1 MLYKALLYKELLQ
14 WYYNNGVINSFT
26 ILDSR
31 VDKVPEEL
39 NTSTSDIQDSKFSVK
54 LEEEKSSDDLKAV
67 RTLEDLKKLTILNCD
82 CPLKKTAKN
91 IVFSDGNP
99 RANIMFIGEA
109 PGEIEDKT
117 GKPFKGEAGK
127 LLDKMLNAI
136 QLNRENVYLTNIIFW
151 RPPGNRK
158 PAEEEI
164 RACLPFVKKHINL
177 INPKILVLVGATAAS
192 AILNIKTG
200 ITQIR
205 GKWKNIETKDIKSLK
220 SIAIFHPAF
229 LLRQPSRKREAWE
242 DLKKIK
248 IEIDTYT

>member
-1 MLYKALLYKELLQ
+1 MKHKALLYKELLQ
-14 WYYNNGVINSFT
+14 WYYNNGVVNSFT
-26 ILDSR
+26 VLETK
-31 VDKVPEEL
+31 VGKVPEEL
-39 NTSTSDIQDSKFSVK
+39 NISSLDIQDNGLPLKI
-54 LEEEKSSDDLKAV
+54 EEEKSSDDLNAIT
-67 RTLEDLKKLTILNCD
+67 TLEDLKKLIILKCD

-158 PAEEEI
+158 PTEEEI
-164 RACLPFVKKHINL
+164 SACLPFVKKHINL

-205 GKWKNIETKDIKSLK
+205 GKWKNIETKDIKNIK

>member
-1 MLYKALLYKELLQ
+1 MIHKTLLYKELLQ
-14 WYYNNGVINSFT
+14 WYYNNGVVNSFT
-26 ILDSR
+26 TLESR
-31 VDKVPEEL
+31 VGKVPEKSNISPL
-39 NTSTSDIQDSKFSVK
+39 GIQDNSLPVK
-54 LEEEKSSDDLKAV
+54 LKEEKSSDDLNTV
-67 RTLEDLKKLTILNCD
+67 RTLEDLKKLITLNCD

-99 RANIMFIGEA
+99 RANIMFVGEA
-109 PGEIEDKT
+109 PGEVEDKT

-127 LLDKMLNAI
+127 LLDKMLHAI

-158 PAEEEI
+158 PTEEEI
-164 RACLPFVKKHINL
+164 SACLPFVKKHINL

-192 AILNIKTG
+192 AVLNIQTG

-248 IEIDTYT
+248 KEIDTYT

>member
-1 MLYKALLYKELLQ
+1 MIYKALLYKELLQ
-14 WYYNNGVINSFT
+14 WYYNNGVVNSFT

-31 VDKVPEEL
+31 VGKAPKAIKKF
-39 NTSTSDIQDSKFSVK
+39 SSDIQDKSFPMK
-54 LEEEKSSDDLKAV
+54 LEEEKSSDDLNAV
-67 RTLEDLKKLTILNCD
+67 ITLEDLKKLIISNCD
-82 CPLKKTAKN
+82 CSLKKTAKN

-127 LLDKMLNAI
+127 LLDKMLHAI

-158 PAEEEI
+158 PTKEEI
-164 RACLPFVKKHINL
+164 SACLPFVKKHINL
-177 INPKILVLVGATAAS
+177 INPKILVLVGATAAR
-192 AILNIKTG
+192 AILNIQTG

>member
-1 MLYKALLYKELLQ
+1 MKHKTLLYKELLQ
-14 WYYNNGVINSFT
+14 WYYNNGVVNSFT
-26 ILDSR
+26 LVDSR
-31 VDKVPEEL
+31 VGKVPEEL
-39 NTSTSDIQDSKFSVK
+39 NIPPLDIQDNSLPIK
-54 LEEEKSSDDLKAV
+54 LEKEKLPDDLKAV
-67 RTLEDLKKLTILNCD
+67 RNLEDLKKLIILNCD

-127 LLDKMLNAI
+127 LLDKMLHAI

-158 PAEEEI
+158 PTEEEI
-164 RACLPFVKKHINL
+164 SACLPFVKKHINL
-177 INPKILVLVGATAAS
+177 INPKILVLVGATAAR
-192 AILNIKTG
+192 AILNIQTG

-205 GKWKNIETKDIKSLK
+205 GKWKNIETQDIKNLK

>member
-1 MLYKALLYKELLQ
+1 MIYKALLYKELLQ
-14 WYYNNGVINSFT
+14 WYYNNGLVNSFT

-31 VDKVPEEL
+31 GDKVPEEL
-39 NTSTSDIQDSKFSVK
+39 NASSLDIQDNSLPVK
-54 LEEEKSSDDLKAV
+54 LEEEKSSDDLKEV
-67 RTLEDLKKLTILNCD
+67 RTLEGLKNLVLLNCD
-82 CPLKKTAKN
+82 CALKKTAKN
-91 IVFSDGNP
+91 MVFSDGNP
-99 RANIMFIGEA
+99 LANIMFIGEA

-127 LLDKMLNAI
+127 LLDKMLHAI
-136 QLNRENVYLTNIIFW
+136 KLNRENVYLTNIIFW

-158 PAEEEI
+158 PTEEEI
-164 RACLPFVKKHINL
+164 NACLPFVKKHINL

-220 SIAIFHPAF
+220 SMAIFHPAF

>member
-1 MLYKALLYKELLQ
+1 MQYKALLYKELLQ
-14 WYYNNGVINSFT
+14 WYYNNGVTNSLT
-26 ILDSR
+26 ILDSI
-31 VDKVPEEL
+31 VGQVPEEL
-39 NTSTSDIQDSKFSVK
+39 NASSLNNRDNRLPVK
-54 LEEEKSSDDLKAV
+54 LEEDKSSDDLNAV
-67 RTLEDLKKLTILNCD
+67 STLEDLKKLIILNCD

-99 RANIMFIGEA
+99 QANIMFIGEA

-127 LLDKMLNAI
+127 LLDKMLHAI

-158 PAEEEI
+158 PTEEEI
-164 RACLPFVKKHINL
+164 SACLPFVKKHINL

-192 AILNIKTG
+192 AILNIQTG
-200 ITQIR
+200 ITQLR

>member
-1 MLYKALLYKELLQ
+1 MKYKALLYKELLQ
-14 WYYNNGVINSFT
+14 WYYNNGVTNSFT
-26 ILDSR
+26 ILESR
-31 VDKVPEEL
+31 ADKKSEQS
-39 NTSTSDIQDSKFSVK
+39 NTLHLDLQGNSLPFK
-54 LEEEKSSDDLKAV
+54 LEEEKSCDDLNTV
-67 RTLEDLKKLTILNCD
+67 GTLEDLKKLIILNCD
-82 CPLKKTAKN
+82 CSLKKTAKN

-99 RANIMFIGEA
+99 QANIMFIGEA

-136 QLNRENVYLTNIIFW
+136 QLNRENVYLTNVIFW

-158 PAEEEI
+158 PTKEEI
-164 RACLPFVKKHINL
+164 SACLPFVKKHINL

-192 AILNIKTG
+192 AILNIQTG

-205 GKWKNIETKDIKSLK
+205 GKWKIIETPDIQNIK

>member
-1 MLYKALLYKELLQ
+1 MNYKALLYKELLQ
-14 WYYNNGVINSFT
+14 WYYINGVVNSFT
-26 ILDSR
+26 ALDTR
-31 VDKVPEEL
+31 VGKTPKL
-39 NTSTSDIQDSKFSVK
+39 NASSLDNQDNSLPVK
-54 LEEEKSSDDLKAV
+54 LEEEKSDDLKAV
-67 RTLEDLKKLTILNCD
+67 RTLENLKKLIKLNCD

-99 RANIMFIGEA
+99 QANIMFIGEA

-158 PAEEEI
+158 PTKEEI
-164 RACLPFVKKHINL
+164 SACLPFVKKHINL

-192 AILNIKTG
+192 AILNIQTG

-248 IEIDTYT
+248 IEIDRYP

>member
-1 MLYKALLYKELLQ
+1 MIYKALLFKELLQ
-14 WYYNNGVINSFT
+14 WYYNNGVVNSFNT
-26 ILDSR
+26 LGSR
-31 VDKVPEEL
+31 VGTVPKEST
-39 NTSTSDIQDSKFSVK
+39 TSSLDIQDNSLPVK

-67 RTLEDLKKLTILNCD
+67 RTLEDLKKLIIFNCD

-158 PAEEEI
+158 PTEEEI
-164 RACLPFVKKHINL
+164 SACLPFVKKHINL

-192 AILNIKTG
+192 AILNIQTG

-205 GKWKNIETKDIKSLK
+205 GRWKNIETEDIKNLK

>member
-1 MLYKALLYKELLQ
+1 
-14 WYYNNGVINSFT
+14 
-26 ILDSR
+26 
-31 VDKVPEEL
+31 
-39 NTSTSDIQDSKFSVK
+39 
-54 LEEEKSSDDLKAV
+54 
-67 RTLEDLKKLTILNCD
+67 
-82 CPLKKTAKN
+82 
-91 IVFSDGNP
+91 
-99 RANIMFIGEA
+99 MFIGEA

-127 LLDKMLNAI
+127 LLDKMLHAI

-158 PAEEEI
+158 PTEEEI
-164 RACLPFVKKHINL
+164 SACLPYVKKHINL
-177 INPKILVLVGATAAS
+177 ISPKILVLVGATAAS
-192 AILNIKTG
+192 AILNIQSG

-205 GKWKNIETKDIKSLK
+205 GKWKNIETRDIKSLK

-229 LLRQPSRKREAWE
+229 LLRQPTRKREAWE

>member
-1 MLYKALLYKELLQ
+1 MKYKALLYKELLE

-26 ILDSR
+26 SLDSKFG
-31 VDKVPEEL
+31 KVTEEL
-39 NTSTSDIQDSKFSVK
+39 NSSSLDIHNNSLPVK
-54 LEEEKSSDDLKAV
+54 LEEELSSDDLNAV
-67 RTLEDLKKLTILNCD
+67 RTLDDLKNLIISHCD
-82 CPLKKTAKN
+82 CPLKNTAKN

-99 RANIMFIGEA
+99 QANIMFIGEA

-158 PAEEEI
+158 PTEEEI
-164 RACLPFVKKHINL
+164 SACLPFVKKHINL
-177 INPKILVLVGATAAS
+177 INPKILVLVGATAAR
-192 AILNIKTG
+192 ALLNIQTG

-205 GKWKNIETKDIKSLK
+205 GKWKNIEIKDKKSLK

>member
-1 MLYKALLYKELLQ
+1 MDIKD
-14 WYYNNGVINSFT
+14 NSLPF
-26 ILDSR
+26 
-31 VDKVPEEL
+31 
-39 NTSTSDIQDSKFSVK
+39 K

-67 RTLEDLKKLTILNCD
+67 RTLEDLKKLIISNCD

-127 LLDKMLNAI
+127 LLDKMLQAI

-158 PAEEEI
+158 PTEEEI
-164 RACLPFVKKHINL
+164 RVCLPFVKKHINL

-192 AILNIKTG
+192 AILNIQTG

-205 GKWKNIETKDIKSLK
+205 GKWKNIDHQKD
-220 SIAIFHPAF
+220 AF
-229 LLRQPSRKREAWE
+229 LKLHIKRV
-242 DLKKIK
+242 
-248 IEIDTYT
+248 

>member
-1 MLYKALLYKELLQ
+1 LKYKTLLYKELLQ
-14 WYYNNGVINSFT
+14 WYYNCGVNNSLR

-31 VDKVPEEL
+31 FVKVPEKL
-39 NTSTSDIQDSKFSVK
+39 NSSSLNIQDNSLSVK
-54 LEEEKSSDDLKAV
+54 IEEEKPSDDLNAV
-67 RTLEDLKKLTILNCD
+67 RTLEDLKKLIILNCD
-82 CPLKKTAKN
+82 CLLKKTAKN
-91 IVFSDGNP
+91 IVFCDGNP
-99 RANIMFIGEA
+99 QASIMFIGEA
-109 PGEIEDKT
+109 PGELEDKT

-158 PAEEEI
+158 PTEEEI
-164 RACLPFVKKHINL
+164 SACLPFVKKHINL

-192 AILNIKTG
+192 AILNIQTG

-205 GKWKNIETKDIKSLK
+205 GKWKNIETKDIKKLK

>member
-1 MLYKALLYKELLQ
+1 MIYKAILYKELLQ
-14 WYYNNGVINSFT
+14 WYYNNGVVNSFT
-26 ILDSR
+26 ILGPR
-31 VDKVPEEL
+31 VGKVPEEL
-39 NTSTSDIQDSKFSVK
+39 NIPSLDNQDNVLPFK
-54 LEEEKSSDDLKAV
+54 LEEEKSSDDLQAV
-67 RTLEDLKKLTILNCD
+67 RTLEELKKLITLNCD

-127 LLDKMLNAI
+127 LLDKMLHAI

-158 PAEEEI
+158 PTEEEI
-164 RACLPFVKKHINL
+164 NACLPYVKKHINL

-205 GKWKNIETKDIKSLK
+205 GKWKNIETKDKKSLK

>member
-1 MLYKALLYKELLQ
+1 MKYKALLYKELLQ
-14 WYYNNGVINSFT
+14 WYYNNGVTYPFNIIDQRIGT
-26 ILDSR
+26 L
-31 VDKVPEEL
+31 PEEL
-39 NTSTSDIQDSKFSVK
+39 NPSLDTHDNSFPLK
-54 LEEEKSSDDLKAV
+54 LEEENSSNNLNAV
-67 RTLEDLKKLTILNCD
+67 RNLEELKKLIILNCD

-99 RANIMFIGEA
+99 KANIMFIGEA

-117 GKPFKGEAGK
+117 GKPFKGEAGQ

-136 QLNRENVYLTNIIFW
+136 QLNRENTYLTNIIFW

-158 PAEEEI
+158 PTEEEI
-164 RACLPFVKKHINL
+164 RTCLPFVKKHINL
-177 INPKILVLVGATAAS
+177 INPKILVLVGATAAK
-192 AILNIKTG
+192 AILNIHTG

-205 GKWKNIETKDIKSLK
+205 GKWKSIETKDIKNLK

>member
-1 MLYKALLYKELLQ
+1 MTHKALLYKELLQ
-14 WYYNNGVINSFT
+14 WYYNNGIDDSFT
-26 ILDSR
+26 NLDSR
-31 VDKVPEEL
+31 VSKVPDEL
-39 NTSTSDIQDSKFSVK
+39 NTSSLDIQDNSFPVK
-54 LEEEKSSDDLKAV
+54 LEEEKLSDDLKEV
-67 RTLEDLKKLTILNCD
+67 RTLEDLKKLIILKCD

-127 LLDKMLNAI
+127 LLDKMLKAI

-158 PAEEEI
+158 PTEEEI
-164 RACLPFVKKHINL
+164 SACLPFVKKHINL

-192 AILNIKTG
+192 AILNIQTG

-205 GKWKNIETKDIKSLK
+205 GRWKNIETEDIKTLK

>member
-1 MLYKALLYKELLQ
+1 MKFKALLYKELLQ
-14 WYYNNGVINSFT
+14 WFYNNGVTSSFT
-26 ILDSR
+26 ILESTAG
-31 VDKVPEEL
+31 KESKQL
-39 NTSTSDIQDSKFSVK
+39 NTSYLDIQDNSLPIELV
-54 LEEEKSSDDLKAV
+54 EEKLCEDLNAV
-67 RTLEDLKKLTILNCD
+67 RNLEDLKKLIILNCD
-82 CPLKKTAKN
+82 CSLKKTAKN

-99 RANIMFIGEA
+99 QANIMFIGEA
-109 PGEIEDKT
+109 PGELEDKT

-158 PAEEEI
+158 PTEEEI
-164 RACLPFVKKHINL
+164 SACLPYVKKHINL
-177 INPKILVLVGATAAS
+177 INPKILVLVGATAAR
-192 AILNIKTG
+192 AILNIQTG

-205 GKWKNIETKDIKSLK
+205 GKWKNIETQDIKNLK

>member
-1 MLYKALLYKELLQ
+1 MNNKALLYKKLIE
-14 WYYNNGVINSFT
+14 WYINNGVENFVHVLNSNLLKASEEIKNTSSDIYNKSLSIKKETEIPSNDLDDVRT
-26 ILDSR
+26 I
-31 VDKVPEEL
+31 EEL
-39 NTSTSDIQDSKFSVK
+39 K
-54 LEEEKSSDDLKAV
+54 KSI
-67 RTLEDLKKLTILNCD
+67 ILNCE
-82 CPLKKTAKN
+82 CLLKKTAKN
-91 IVFSDGNP
+91 MVFSDGNP
-99 RANIMFIGEA
+99 KSNIMFIGEA
-109 PGEIEDKT
+109 PGEHEDKT
-117 GKPFKGEAGK
+117 GQPFKGEAGK

-136 QLNRENVYLTNIIFW
+136 KLNRDNTYLTNIIFW

-158 PAEEEI
+158 PTEEEI
-164 RACLPFVKKHINL
+164 NACLPFVKKHIDL

-192 AILNIKTG
+192 TILNIQSG

-205 GKWKNIETKDIKSLK
+205 GRWKSIETKNIKRLK

>member
-1 MLYKALLYKELLQ
+1 MIHKALLYKELLQ
-14 WYYNNGVINSFT
+14 WYYNNGVLNSFT
-26 ILDSR
+26 ILDRS
-31 VDKVPEEL
+31 VDKVSEEL
-39 NTSTSDIQDSKFSVK
+39 NTSSLDVQDDSFPVK
-54 LEEEKSSDDLKAV
+54 LEEEKSSDDLNAV
-67 RTLEDLKKLTILNCD
+67 RTLEELKKLVILNCD

-91 IVFSDGNP
+91 MVFSDGNP

-127 LLDKMLNAI
+127 LLDKMLQAI

-158 PAEEEI
+158 PTEEEI
-164 RACLPFVKKHINL
+164 SACLPFVKKHINL

>member
-1 MLYKALLYKELLQ
+1 MTYKALLYKELLK
-14 WYYNNGVINSFT
+14 WYSNNGVVNSFT
-26 ILDSR
+26 ILGSR
-31 VDKVPEEL
+31 VSKVPEKL
-39 NTSTSDIQDSKFSVK
+39 NTPSLNIEDNNLSVK
-54 LEEEKSSDDLKAV
+54 LEEEKLFNELKAV
-67 RTLEDLKKLTILNCD
+67 ETLEDLKKLIILNCD
-82 CPLKKTAKN
+82 CSLKKTAKN

-99 RANIMFIGEA
+99 KANIMFIGEA

-127 LLDKMLNAI
+127 LLDKMLHAI

-158 PAEEEI
+158 PTEEEI
-164 RACLPFVKKHINL
+164 SACLPFVKKHINL

-192 AILNIKTG
+192 AILNIQTG

>member
-1 MLYKALLYKELLQ
+1 MKYKALLYKELLQ
-14 WYYNNGVINSFT
+14 WYYNNGVVNSFT

-31 VDKVPEEL
+31 VGKVPEEL
-39 NTSTSDIQDSKFSVK
+39 NIPPLDIQDNSLPIK
-54 LEEEKSSDDLKAV
+54 LEKEKLPDDLKAV
-67 RTLEDLKKLTILNCD
+67 RNLEDLKKLIILNCD
-82 CPLKKTAKN
+82 CSLKKTAKN

-127 LLDKMLNAI
+127 LLDKMLHAI

-158 PAEEEI
+158 PTEEEI
-164 RACLPFVKKHINL
+164 SACLPFVKKHINL

-192 AILNIKTG
+192 AILNIQTG

-205 GKWKNIETKDIKSLK
+205 GKWRNIETKDIKSLK